1 RALPTL
7 SPYTPLFRS
16 AFCTDLASS
25 ASGNLMTRT
34 SVIVV
39 SEFGRRVQENA
50 DSGTDHGYGNVMLAL
65 GASVNG
71 GQVYG
76 SIPGLDT
83 AQLYQG
89 TDVAVTTDYRRI
101 VSEALIRRM
110 GNPNTYYVFPG
121 YSGYEPLGLFQGADQ
136 PPTGFDRIFTN
147 GFDAA

>member
-1 RALPTL
+1 V
-7 SPYTPLFRS
+7 
-16 AFCTDLASS
+16 
-25 ASGNLMTRT
+25 
-34 SVIVV
+34 SVVVV
-39 SEFGRRVQENA
+39 SEFGRRVQEN
-50 DSGTDHGYGNVMLAL
+50 SNGGTDHGYGNVMLAL

-110 GNPNTYYVFPG
+110 GNPNIYYVFPG
-121 YSGYEPLGLFQGADQ
+121 YSGYTPMGIFQGPDL
-136 PPTGFDRIFTN
+136 PPEGFDEIFAG
-147 GFDAA
+147 GFE